1 MSVTKKK
8 DEEWNKIEQIRY
20 GDNIGDKDTT
30 VSPTIDNPMTYEQ
43 YYAEESARLE
53 QERQNAIK
61 QAEVTREMAYADAQ
75 TAYARNKSTYGV
87 NAENMAK
94 MGLTGGGYSD
104 YLNAQAYAQQRSD
117 IQSANA
123 QKQASINQAN
133 ATYNDYISQLN
144 AGKLQYDTEKTN
156 AYNSLLENI
165 QNPTT
170 YYNYTEEG
178 IRALGGSLGWGE
190 ERINSAVDL
199 WKNTKATDEGTSG
212 TFNIQDTLNDIRD
225 DLYFEEGDKRS
236 WTEIENALYNAKAR
250 GENITDD
257 DIAKAKQIYEWRELV
272 NSGKVDQ
279 DTFRKALDGDED
291 AIKKVGYAVRGK
303 SKKTLK
309 AQDEE
314 ARKIATEELG
324 IKASDIKD
332 VVDVYNNISV
342 KRFGSFAGSGSGGK
356 QDNHIKQII
365 ADAKAGKIQVGQVVD
380 VNLGTHAGGVGAN
393 YQDRY
398 VYVGNGLFVKASEAN
413 NKTLEVTYKTKYQ

>member
-8 DEEWNKIEQIRY
+8 DEVLYR
-20 GDNIGDKDTT
+20 DNINTYNSDTGGT

-94 MGLTGGGYSD
+94 MGLTGGGYSE

-144 AGKLQYDTEKTN
+144 AGKLKYDTEKTN
-156 AYNSLLENI
+156 AYNSVLENI

-178 IRALGGSLGWGE
+178 IRALGGSLGWSDE
-190 ERINSAVDL
+190 QINSAVDL
-199 WKNTKATDEGTSG
+199 WKNTKATDEGARDKIVIG
-212 TFNIQDTLNDIRD
+212 DIINDIGNGAY
-225 DLYFEEGDKRS
+225 LNESGSAKES
-236 WTEIENALYNAKAR
+236 WKNIENALYAENVSAEEIAR
-250 GENITDD
+250 
-257 DIAKAKQIYEWRELV
+257 AKQVYEWRELV
-272 NSGKVDQ
+272 DSGKVDQ
-279 DTFRKALDGDED
+279 ATFRKAVDGDEE
-291 AIKKVGYAVRGK
+291 AIKQMGYGTRNA

-314 ARKIATEELG
+314 ARRIATEQLG

-332 VVDVYNNISV
+332 VVDVYNDISV

-365 ADAKAGKIQVGQVVD
+365 ADAKAGNIQVGKVVD
-380 VNLGTHAGGVGAN
+380 ANLGMHAGGTGAN

-398 VYVGNGLFVKASEAN
+398 VYVGDGLFVKASAVN
-413 NKTLEVTYKTKYQ
+413 NTALKGVYKTKYQ